1 MINNAYHLAAQ
12 VNNLFFWER
21 ERCLHEA
28 DVVSWVY
35 VSISDLIVC
44 QINHTQ

>member
-1 MINNAYHLAAQ
+1 MSNNACNLAVQ
-12 VNNLFFWER
+12 VCNIFLER
-21 ERCLHEA
+21 EGCLHEA

-35 VSISDLIVC
+35 VSISDLIVS